1 MKLVNVAAV
10 LGLVSFASG
19 ACTVPA
25 SWNKSVATTIHSVAK
40 SRNVTQR
47 LMIALFQ
54 AAWVES
60 HVNNLNCGDRDSL
73 GVFQQ
78 RPSQGWCSPSSLCL
92 DVKHATNAF
101 IDKAIKVAKP
111 SMTPDQLAQ
120 AVQVSAYPERY
131 KAAESKARGI
141 IADVGGF

>member
-1 MKLVNVAAV
+1 MTETVLV
-10 LGLVSFASG
+10 
-19 ACTVPA
+19 
-25 SWNKSVATTIHSVAK
+25 
-40 SRNVTQR
+40 
-47 LMIALFQ
+47 
-54 AAWVES
+54 
-60 HVNNLNCGDRDSL
+60 NCGDRDSL

-101 IDKAIKVAKP
+101 IDKAIRVAKP

-131 KAAESKARGI
+131 KAAESKARSI
-141 IADVGGF
+141 ISAVGGF

>member
-1 MKLVNVAAV
+1 MKLVSLAAV
-10 LGLVSFASG
+10 VGLVSLVSG
-19 ACTVPA
+19 CTIPA
-25 SWNKSVATTIHSVAK
+25 DWNRSAGTTIRSVAK

-47 LMIALFQ
+47 LMLALFE

-92 DVKHATNAF
+92 DVTHATNAF
-101 IDKAIKVAKP
+101 IDKAVKVAKP
-111 SMTPDQLAQ
+111 SMTPGQLAQ
-120 AVQVSAYPERY
+120 AVQVSAYPDRY
-131 KAAESKARGI
+131 DAAESKARSI
-141 IADVGGF
+141 ISALGGF